1 VKNLRDDR
9 ESWPERGKLD
19 LDGLVYEEL
28 TLHDSSSK
36 GNIKAGHYAPELP
49 LKAKERIEWLMLQ
62 HSGCRTEPQPWMQLR
77 DLLERKGDH
86 KGAKY
91 VLFRLRR
98 LQAKE
103 EKQPALRWIRRK
115 PRQSLRVAKNLCKSR
130 RGMRHAWAFLR
141 TLICSVAILLSWT
154 KKSPIRILLSYWRI
168 AFAWVEENPFRIG
181 WSIAATLLIG
191 TCIFT
196 WGGSNKAMIETVRSL
211 PNAVTDNGKVKPISP
226 HYPKYQPFIYTLEN
240 AVPPVKLGMDDKWAP
255 DPSPE
260 FCRAWLPRFPWFY
273 FISTYGV
280 LVFSRWA
287 LIVWGWVQA
296 TVLVAALA
304 ERFKK

>member
-1 VKNLRDDR
+1 MDR
-9 ESWPERGKLD
+9 ESWPDAGKVI
-19 LDGLVYEEL
+19 LDGFVYEDVILRESPSEEETKNLALPKEL
-28 TLHDSSSK
+28 EF
-36 GNIKAGHYAPELP
+36 NV
-49 LKAKERIEWLMLQ
+49 KERIAWLKLQ
-62 HSGCRTEPQPWMQLR
+62 PEEVCKKPQPWMQLR

-91 VLFRLRR
+91 VLFRLRC

-103 EKQPALRWIRRK
+103 KKFTPWLWLCGLLLFLWK
-115 PRQSLRVAKNLCKSR
+115 VAKYIVR
-130 RGMRHAWAFLR
+130 RPRETCRRVWPYFRHPNR
-141 TLICSVAILLSWT
+141 SWG
-154 KKSPIRILLSYWRI
+154 I

-181 WSIAATLLIG
+181 YSIAATLLIG

-211 PNAVTDNGKVKPISP
+211 PNAVTNSDKVKPISP

-260 FCRAWLPRFPWFY
+260 FCRAWFPRIPWLY

-287 LIVWGWVQA
+287 LIVWGWIQA